1 MQSFETVNKATIVNS
16 KGVNYIDFRN
26 SLTPRYDIV
35 WLDIFTGYL
44 ALAVVL
50 ALAIFMQVKYPA
62 WFALTI
68 PVGALILGY
77 IVSAL
82 HLFIHEASH
91 YHLASDR
98 KQNDLLSN
106 IFLGLLVGMDV
117 EYYRTVH
124 FAHHRL
130 LGTARDTERSYFDP
144 ITWRYVLETLTGIR
158 IINVII
164 YRNQNIKLNENR
176 GSEIIKKN
184 NKIFFIAA
192 LLNVIFVSALFI
204 FGFWQV
210 AFIWLIG
217 LGATFPFFA
226 TFRQILEHRSIHA
239 SPDQNYHKVD
249 HGIVHRMFGDGPIA
263 STIGAAGFNRHLLH
277 HWDPLVSYTR
287 LKDVEVFLKD
297 TPLAE
302 WQKQCKTTYLKTFLD
317 LIK

>member
-1 MQSFETVNKATIVNS
+1 MQNFETVDKATIVNS

-26 SLTPRYDIV
+26 ALRPRYAVV
-35 WLDIFTGYL
+35 WLDILTGYL
-44 ALAVVL
+44 ALAAVL
-50 ALAIFMQVKYPA
+50 ILAAFMQRSHPA

-68 PVGALILGY
+68 PVGALLVGY

-98 KQNDLLSN
+98 KWNDLLSN

-124 FAHHRL
+124 FVHHRL

-158 IINVII
+158 IIKVII
-164 YRNQNIKLNENR
+164 HRNQNIQLNENR

-184 NKIFFIAA
+184 NSIFLIAT
-192 LLNVIFVSALFI
+192 LLNILFVSALFI
-204 FGFWQV
+204 LGFWQV

-217 LGATFPFFA
+217 MGAAFPFFA
-226 TFRQILEHRSIHA
+226 SFRQILEHRSIHA
-239 SPDQNYHKVD
+239 SPDLNYHEVD

-263 STIGAAGFNRHLLH
+263 STMGAAGFNRHLLH
-277 HWDPLVSYTR
+277 HWDPQVSYTR

-302 WQKQCKTTYLKTFLD
+302 WQQQCQTTYLKTFFD